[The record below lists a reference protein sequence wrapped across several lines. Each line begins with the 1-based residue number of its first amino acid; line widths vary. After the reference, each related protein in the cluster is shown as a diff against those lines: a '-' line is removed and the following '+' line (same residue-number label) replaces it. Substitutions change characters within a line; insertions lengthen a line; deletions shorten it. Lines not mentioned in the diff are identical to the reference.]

1 MTAPNDLPPDEAN
14 DDLPAA
20 AMPEELRL
28 ARLERALL
36 AIGGLAQ
43 GALLC
48 DGDDERERVRA
59 LLRAIDDEVQDALG
73 MPQARDEAE
82 P

>member
-1 MTAPNDLPPDEAN
+1 MTTPNDPPPDKAN
-14 DDLPAA
+14 DDLPA

-48 DGDDERERVRA
+48 EGDDERERVRD
-59 LLRAIDDEVQDALG
+59 LLRTIDDEVQDALG
-73 MPQARDEAE
+73 VPQAPDEDE
-82 P
+82 S